1 MTHTITISKRAFT
14 VEPRYVAGH
23 ILNDNEAGALNQ
35 TFYENLRN
43 NFAKQATEG
52 ASQEDFDKY
61 AAAYKFGVRVGGSG
75 PTRDP
80 VQAQAIAIAKDRVK
94 AQIQKLGKKL
104 SDFKTAQ
111 ITKLAEG
118 LLAKDASILELAKQ
132 RVAEMQELA
141 SAELDES
148 AFTDI
153 LDGAAADGAV
163 ESEVPEAA
171 AADDAGAE
179 DGASARKGR
188 KG

>member
-1 MTHTITISKRAFT
+1 MSHTITISKRAFT
-14 VEPRYVAGH
+14 VEPRYAAGH
-23 ILNDNEAGALNQ
+23 VLTENEAGALNQ

-43 NFAKQATEG
+43 NFAKNAADG

-61 AAAYKFGVRVGGSG
+61 VAAYKFGVRVGGSG
-75 PTRDP
+75 PSRDP

-94 AQIQKLGKKL
+94 AQIIKLGKKL

-118 LLAKDASILELAKQ
+118 LIAKDASILELAKQ

-148 AFTDI
+148 AFADI
-153 LDGAAADGAV
+153 LNGAAEAGDAPTETAEGETSGDD
-163 ESEVPEAA
+163 EST
-171 AADDAGAE
+171 GRK
-179 DGASARKGR
+179 SSRKG
-188 KG
+188 